1 MESQLKILA
10 TGFENHCSN
19 CLESFKVLD
28 ITFKVLIP
36 HWISDYGKEAVITII
51 MELIGDCEYHKY
63 PLEFSVYL
71 KALNGIF
78 VVENSCCIPFK
89 KLIDFCLIVDPPIQS
104 EALNLV
110 SNLLNLRPYYLLDM
124 LDIWMESLMEVYNQS
139 DLEKFKS
146 LTYVLAFVV
155 SQYNK
160 DIPQDKLIIFKTF
173 KGIIDGLSNIYKKV
187 LYPQSTKVFD
197 VEFVNYIQKL
207 LLPLLMESNQTFQ
220 DALYDIVSS
229 FLESSF
235 EADIEMEGSFAL
247 LTLSNMLSF
256 LLMKGF
262 PKNKKNFM
270 KFLQNGITNPKANIR
285 KASRFVLS
293 TLETYEC
300 NKNGTDALNSF
311 ICVLITLENYSVH
324 ILKSNWEYF
333 LHLIGLVD
341 NTRFWWIS
349 CIIKIGSNHQ
359 NSSVRR
365 FVMFQTMNIIT
376 QSDFKV
382 PFWLS
387 KDAFF
392 NIYLDYIIA
401 SLGGKVSK
409 SIEELFVKFIII
421 VLSINKE
428 WIIDYWKFISEEVT
442 LFTPLRIFLQPFT
455 LSFDK
460 HNISSNF
467 SNTSE
472 DHTIPFIRSF
482 DEELCNNSIETI
494 DLFERTSNKKYYLT
508 FTSGCWKYILDVA
521 SIINRFT
528 PLVLRLDLYRQWAI
542 ISVYYLKSHF
552 EEIKQ
557 SDIIDFIGIFPEYA
571 FRDKFILTN
580 LKYLLIYRGLCNI
593 NFLRNFQ
600 KEKTESSLLWSE
612 LICRG
617 IGLGRVKKILENKT
631 LNNNS
636 SLSNIELISMY
647 YNFEYLSKSENI
659 SKWLLIKLSEIS
671 YTTKSIE
678 VDINYIWFKIHF
690 LSIVK
695 VDYMGESMK
704 NLWIWCLN
712 YICDTFKETTW
723 QENIRPLITYL
734 FALKCLVHLA
744 IKMTVPENLILSV
757 FEILIM
763 KISSI
768 RCYANIQR
776 QWDDIKEG
784 SSTEGLKMN
793 PKLYGIDKFGIVR
806 NMVSAKGYPDAF
818 SCLYSN
824 FQLVRTIYP
833 LPVQYR
839 DLSEYF
845 LELNCQL
852 LNILWSQYSSMIMG
866 SSVLSSNIQIT
877 FLDYLINEIRNSTV
891 YQYYLWHL
899 FDTMVLPLIKYI
911 FSTQGKVG
919 IIEYAFTI
927 FDSAQLCLKEFTDF
941 GQFFNG
947 AVPILIKIISSLILM
962 DLDSEFT
969 CNTLKMFIE
978 YTHLGSK
985 NLGMTRSFIFPL
997 FRLLNELFNQ
1007 LENPQNK
1014 KWYRY
1019 CVEVIS
1025 NLLLHKE
1032 YGLTDGNNT
1041 VVTMVQKIQ
1050 DTCFCYSNQY
1060 SNCELY
1066 EKCHGYIR
1074 FVTITFLYHFFNS
1087 VKESGF
1093 ICKIDFVCDLLNN
1106 LMQELNIIVPNH
1118 EGKFRDNVP
1127 NSTKFPPL
1135 PNSIQYRI
1143 LLRGWQTLCCLSDIL
1158 EVSQIYWIS
1167 SVVSFYMRHLK
1178 ILYSPEIRQYIELF
1192 GCKLICIHPKL
1203 CLEPLLS
1210 NLSSEYNSI
1219 QVCHSHLVISSFYI
1233 ISYTY
1238 NKSIIQGNIHEKM
1251 HIEKLSKQL
1260 FVTLLSYSICN
1271 SALLRTIALYTLEK
1285 VASQIDNNIDNIC
1298 SAREQNQLEQTSNN
1312 SFVCNILNETLGS
1325 AILSHL
1331 NNSKDLKQML
1341 KSVTQVWDHWKPLT
1355 QCSLDYILP
1364 PRNFLKFSDLR
1375 IAQDEFCQNSNLTEY
1390 SAWLVDGDLRP
1401 SWSLYYS
1408 IRRIVAAQMT
1418 SSWCIT
1424 TNPDRLSTSQDNQ
1437 LPAEYKEY
1445 FGNFKD
1451 YQLKFDPND
1460 DNSPEILM
1468 KREHCKESKRSDLI
1482 VVGTLVDKIPNLAG
1496 LTRTCEVFKVG
1507 RLLLKTRKILNDS
1520 LFRQISVT
1528 AEKWLP
1534 IDELRE
1540 SDICKYIHSM
1550 RLQGYIVIAVEQT
1563 ASSILLPDFIFP
1575 KKSILILGKEKEGVP
1590 CDIISMVDKCL
1601 EIPQYGLIR
1610 SLNVHVS
1617 ASICIYA
1624 YSNQHNTAK

>member
-19 CLESFKVLD
+19 SSESLKVLD
-28 ITFKVLIP
+28 VTFKALIP
-36 HWISDYGKEAVITII
+36 HWISDYGKETVIKII
-51 MELIGDCEYHKY
+51 MELIDNCEYHKY

-71 KALNGIF
+71 KALSGIF
-78 VVENSCCIPFK
+78 IVENSCCIPFK
-89 KLIDFCLIVDPPIQS
+89 KLIDFCLIVDSSIQF

-110 SNLLNLRPYYLLDM
+110 SNLLNLRPYYLLDI
-124 LDIWMESLMEVYNQS
+124 LDIWTESLMEVYNQS
-139 DLEKFKS
+139 DLEKSKS
-146 LTYVLAFVV
+146 LTYVLAFVI

-160 DIPQDKLIIFKTF
+160 DIPQDELIISKIF
-173 KGIIDGLSNIYKKV
+173 KGIIDGLSNIYRKV
-187 LYPQSTKVFD
+187 LYSQSNKVFD
-197 VEFVNYIQKL
+197 MEFVCYIQKL
-207 LLPLLMESNQTFQ
+207 LLPLLMQSNQTFQ
-220 DALYDIVSS
+220 DTFYDIVSS

-235 EADIEMEGSFAL
+235 ETNIEMEGSFAL

-262 PKNKKNFM
+262 PKNKENFM
-270 KFLQNGITNPKANIR
+270 KCLQSGITNPKTNIR

-311 ICVLITLENYSVH
+311 ICLLTTLENYNVH
-324 ILKSNWEYF
+324 ILKSNWEHF
-333 LHLIGLVD
+333 LYLIELVD

-349 CIIKIGSNHQ
+349 CIIKIGFNHQ

-376 QSDFKV
+376 QSNLKV
-382 PFWLS
+382 PLWLS
-387 KDAFF
+387 KDTFF

-409 SIEELFVKFIII
+409 SIEELFVEFIII

-428 WIIDYWKFISEEVT
+428 WIIDYWKFISEKVT

-455 LSFDK
+455 ISFDK
-460 HNISSNF
+460 HISSNF
-467 SNTSE
+467 SNISE
-472 DHTIPFIRSF
+472 DHIISIRSF

-494 DLFERTSNKKYYLT
+494 DLFEKASNKKYHLT

-528 PLVLRLDLYRQWAI
+528 PLILRLDLYRQWAI
-542 ISVYYLKSHF
+542 VSVYYLKSHSK
-552 EEIKQ
+552 EINQ

-580 LKYLLIYRGLCNI
+580 LKCLLIYMGFYNI
-593 NFLRNFQ
+593 NFLSNFQ
-600 KEKTESSLLWSE
+600 KEETESSLLWPE
-612 LICRG
+612 LICKG

-631 LNNNS
+631 ANNNS
-636 SLSNIELISMY
+636 SLSNIELISVY
-647 YNFEYLSKSENI
+647 YNFEYLIKSENI
-659 SKWLLIKLSEIS
+659 SEWLLIKLSEIS
-671 YTTKSIE
+671 STTKSIE

-690 LSIVK
+690 LSIIK

-744 IKMTVPENLILSV
+744 INMTVPKDFILRV

-768 RCYANIQR
+768 RCYANLQR
-776 QWDDIKEG
+776 QWDNIKES

-793 PKLYGIDKFGIVR
+793 PKLYGTDKFGIIR
-806 NMVSAKGYPDAF
+806 NMVSTKGYPDAF
-818 SCLYSN
+818 SCLYSD

-845 LELNCQL
+845 LELNYQL
-852 LNILWSQYSSMIMG
+852 LNILWSQYSSMIMD

-877 FLDYLINEIRNSTV
+877 FLNSLINKTYNLTV

-911 FSTQGKVG
+911 SNTQGKVG
-919 IIEYAFTI
+919 VIEYAFTI
-927 FDSAQLCLKEFTDF
+927 FDSVQLCLKEFTDF

-969 CNTLKMFIE
+969 CNTLKILIE

-985 NLGMTRSFIFPL
+985 NLGMMRSFIFPL
-997 FRLLNELFNQ
+997 FRLLNELFNR

-1025 NLLLHKE
+1025 NLLLYKE
-1032 YGLTDGNNT
+1032 YELTDGNNT
-1041 VVTMVQKIQ
+1041 VVTMIQKIQ

-1060 SNCELY
+1060 SNCEIY
-1066 EKCHGYIR
+1066 ERYHGYIR

-1087 VKESGF
+1087 VKESGL
-1093 ICKIDFVCDLLNN
+1093 ICKIDFVCNSLNN
-1106 LMQELNIIVPNH
+1106 LMQELNIIVSNY
-1118 EGKFRDNVP
+1118 EGKFRDDMP
-1127 NSTKFPPL
+1127 NSTKLSPL
-1135 PNSIQYRI
+1135 PNSVQYRI

-1158 EVSQIYWIS
+1158 KVSQIHWIS

-1178 ILYSPEIRQYIELF
+1178 ISYSPEIRQYIELF
-1192 GCKLICIHPKL
+1192 GCKLIYIYPKL

-1210 NLSSEYNSI
+1210 NLASECNNV

-1233 ISYTY
+1233 INYTY

-1260 FVTLLSYSICN
+1260 FATLLSYSICN

-1285 VASQIDNNIDNIC
+1285 VASQIDNNDNIC
-1298 SAREQNQLEQTSNN
+1298 SAREQSKLEQTSNN
-1312 SFVCNILNETLGS
+1312 SFVYNILNETLGS

-1331 NNSKDLKQML
+1331 NNSKDLKRML

-1355 QCSLDYILP
+1355 QCSLDYTLP
-1364 PRNFLKFSDLR
+1364 PKNCLKFSDLQ

-1408 IRRIVAAQMT
+1408 IRRIVATQMT

-1445 FGNFKD
+1445 IGNLKD

-1460 DNSPEILM
+1460 ENSPEIPM
-1468 KREHCKESKRSDLI
+1468 KRENYKENKRSDLI
-1482 VVGTLVDKIPNLAG
+1482 VIGTLIDKIPNLAG

-1507 RLLLKTRKILNDS
+1507 KLLLKTRKVLNDS
-1520 LFRQISVT
+1520 IFRQISVT

-1550 RLQGYIVIAVEQT
+1550 RLQGYIIIAVEQT

-1575 KKSILILGKEKEGVP
+1575 KKSILILGKEKEGIP